1 MSNGETVGSESSDKP
16 PAASSCDESR
26 RGRRVTSDKSVAWW
40 HWHRR
45 LYNWVVHWADTRYG
59 FVALIVLALTEP
71 ICVPIPADIMVVG
84 LCLGKPKRS
93 LRYGLTCAFFSVLGG
108 TIAFSLGLAI
118 GPERLEHFF
127 GSVAQFLEWISFG
140 LIHLGDKVESAL
152 EIYRKYNIWAIAV
165 SALTPVP
172 YMIFSWVGGAMAN
185 VSVLKFV
192 GISLVFRTMR
202 FGGEALLFYFLGE
215 KARRLIEKYFN
226 IATVV
231 VIILLIFVVY
241 VIKKLGHIFGG

>member
-1 MSNGETVGSESSDKP
+1 MANDEAIIDKTSNEQS
-16 PAASSCDESR
+16 
-26 RGRRVTSDKSVAWW
+26 VTNNKAVTWW

-59 FVALIVLALTEP
+59 MIALIALALTEP
-71 ICVPIPADIMVVG
+71 VCVPIPADVLVIG

-118 GPERLEHFF
+118 GPERVVDLFSSI
-127 GSVAQFLEWISFG
+127 GIGAKAQL
-140 LIHLGDKVESAL
+140 AL
-152 EIYRKYNIWAIAV
+152 DLYTKYDFWAIAI

-172 YMIFSWVGGAMAN
+172 YMIFSWVGGMAE
-185 VSVLKFV
+185 VSLLKFV
-192 GISLVFRTMR
+192 TISIIFRTMR
-202 FGGEALLFYFLGE
+202 FGGESLLFYFLGE

-231 VIILLIFVVY
+231 VIILLAVVVY
-241 VIKKLGHIFGG
+241 LIKLLGRMF

>member
-1 MSNGETVGSESSDKP
+1 MPNSEAANSRSSDEP
-16 PAASSCDESR
+16 PA
-26 RGRRVTSDKSVAWW
+26 TSDESVAWW

-59 FVALIVLALTEP
+59 MVALIVLALTEP
-71 ICVPIPADIMVVG
+71 ICVPIPADVMVVG

-93 LRYGLTCAFFSVLGG
+93 LRYGLTCSFFSVLGG

-118 GPERLEHFF
+118 GPERVVDLFSTI
-127 GSVAQFLEWISFG
+127 GLGAKAQF
-140 LIHLGDKVESAL
+140 AL
-152 EIYRKYNIWAIAV
+152 DLYTKYDFWAIAI

-172 YMIFSWVGGAMAN
+172 YMIFSWVGGMAE
-185 VSVLKFV
+185 VSLLKFV
-192 GISLVFRTMR
+192 VISAVFRTMR
-202 FGGEALLFYFLGE
+202 FGGEALLFYCLGE

-231 VIILLIFVVY
+231 VIILLICVVY

>member
-1 MSNGETVGSESSDKP
+1 MANNEVIGDKTNNEQSP
-16 PAASSCDESR
+16 VSK
-26 RGRRVTSDKSVAWW
+26 KSVAWW

-59 FVALIVLALTEP
+59 MIALITLALTEP
-71 ICVPIPADIMVVG
+71 ICVPIPADVLVIG

-118 GPERLEHFF
+118 GPERIVDIFE
-127 GSVAQFLEWISFG
+127 S
-140 LIHLGDKVESAL
+140 IHLGAKAQLAL
-152 EIYRKYNIWAIAV
+152 DLYTKYDFWAIAI

-172 YMIFSWVGGAMAN
+172 YMIFSWVGGMAE
-185 VSVLKFV
+185 VSLPKFII
-192 GISLVFRTMR
+192 ISIIFRTMR
-202 FGGEALLFYFLGE
+202 FGGESLLFYFLGE

-226 IATVV
+226 IATIV
-231 VIILLIFVVY
+231 VIILLAVAVY
-241 VIKKLGHIFGG
+241 LIKMLGRMFAG

>member
-1 MSNGETVGSESSDKP
+1 MTNDEAIIDK
-16 PAASSCDESR
+16 
-26 RGRRVTSDKSVAWW
+26 TSDEQSVTNNKAVAWW

-59 FVALIVLALTEP
+59 MIALIVLALTEP
-71 ICVPIPADIMVVG
+71 VCVPIPADVLVIG

-118 GPERLEHFF
+118 GPERVVDLF
-127 GSVAQFLEWISFG
+127 GSIGIGAKAQL
-140 LIHLGDKVESAL
+140 AL
-152 EIYRKYNIWAIAV
+152 DLYTKYDFWAIAI

-172 YMIFSWVGGAMAN
+172 YMIFSWVGGIAE
-185 VSVLKFV
+185 VSLLKFV
-192 GISLVFRTMR
+192 TISIVFRTMR
-202 FGGEALLFYFLGE
+202 FGGESLLFYFLGE

-231 VIILLIFVVY
+231 VIILLVVVVY
-241 VIKKLGHIFGG
+241 LIKLLGRMFSG

>member
-1 MSNGETVGSESSDKP
+1 MTNPEAIIDKTSDEQP
-16 PAASSCDESR
+16 
-26 RGRRVTSDKSVAWW
+26 VTSNKAVAWRQ
-40 HWHRR
+40 WHRR

-59 FVALIVLALTEP
+59 MIALIMLALTEP
-71 ICVPIPADIMVVG
+71 ICVPIPADVLVIG

-118 GPERLEHFF
+118 GPERIVDFF
-127 GSVAQFLEWISFG
+127 NTISLGAKAQL
-140 LIHLGDKVESAL
+140 AL
-152 EIYRKYNIWAIAV
+152 DLYTKYDFWAIAI

-172 YMIFSWVGGAMAN
+172 YMIFSWVGGMAE
-185 VSVLKFV
+185 VSLLKFV
-192 GISLVFRTMR
+192 TISIVFRTMR
-202 FGGEALLFYFLGE
+202 FGGESLLFYFLGE

-231 VIILLIFVVY
+231 VIILLAVMVY
-241 VIKKLGHIFGG
+241 LIKLLGRMFSG

>member
-1 MSNGETVGSESSDKP
+1 MHDTSSKDGQP
-16 PAASSCDESR
+16 
-26 RGRRVTSDKSVAWW
+26 VTSVSVAWW
-40 HWHRR
+40 RLHRR
-45 LYNWVVHWADTRYG
+45 LYNWVVHWADTRFG
-59 FVALIVLALTEP
+59 IVALIVLALTEP

-118 GPERLEHFF
+118 GPERVVDLF
-127 GSVAQFLEWISFG
+127 GTIG
-140 LIHLGDKVESAL
+140 LGAKARLAL
-152 EIYRKYNIWAIAV
+152 DLYTKYDFWAIAI

-172 YMIFSWVGGAMAN
+172 YMIFSWVGGMAE
-185 VSVLKFV
+185 VSLLKFV
-192 GISLVFRTMR
+192 GISVVFRTMR

-215 KARRLIEKYFN
+215 RARRLIEKYFN

-231 VIILLIFVVY
+231 VIILLICAVY
-241 VIKKLGHIFGG
+241 VIKKIGHIFGG

>member
-1 MSNGETVGSESSDKP
+1 MPNDEAINNESSYEQPATSDKP
-16 PAASSCDESR
+16 
-26 RGRRVTSDKSVAWW
+26 VAWW
-40 HWHRR
+40 QWHRR

-59 FVALIVLALTEP
+59 MAALIVLALTEP
-71 ICVPIPADIMVVG
+71 ICVPIPADVMVVG

-118 GPERLEHFF
+118 GPERLEHFLGF
-127 GSVAQFLEWISFG
+127 VAQFLEWISFG
-140 LIHLGDKVESAL
+140 LIHLEDKVQKAL
-152 EIYRKYNIWAIAV
+152 EIYQKYNVWAIAV

-192 GISLVFRTMR
+192 AISVVFRTMR

-226 IATVV
+226 IATIV
-231 VIILLIFVVY
+231 VIILLAIVIY
-241 VIKKLGHIFGG
+241 VIKLLGRIFAG

>member
-1 MSNGETVGSESSDKP
+1 MPNDEAVIDK
-16 PAASSCDESR
+16 
-26 RGRRVTSDKSVAWW
+26 TSDKRRATGNEAVAWW
-40 HWHRR
+40 QWHRR

-59 FVALIVLALTEP
+59 MAALIVLALTEP
-71 ICVPIPADIMVVG
+71 ICVPIPADVLVIG

-93 LRYGLTCAFFSVLGG
+93 LKYGLTCAFFSVMGG

-118 GPERLEHFF
+118 GPERVVDLFSSI
-127 GSVAQFLEWISFG
+127 GIGAKAQL
-140 LIHLGDKVESAL
+140 AL
-152 EIYRKYNIWAIAV
+152 DLYTKYDFWAIAI

-172 YMIFSWVGGAMAN
+172 YMIFSWVGGMAE
-185 VSVLKFV
+185 VSLLKFIT
-192 GISLVFRTMR
+192 ISVVFRTMR

-231 VIILLIFVVY
+231 VIILLICMVY
-241 VIKKLGHIFGG
+241 AIKLLGRMFSG

>member
-1 MSNGETVGSESSDKP
+1 MPNDEAIIDK
-16 PAASSCDESR
+16 
-26 RGRRVTSDKSVAWW
+26 TSDKQRATDNESVAWW

-59 FVALIVLALTEP
+59 MVALIVLALTEP
-71 ICVPIPADIMVVG
+71 ICVPIPADVLVVG

-93 LRYGLTCAFFSVLGG
+93 LKYGLTCAFFSVMGG

-118 GPERLEHFF
+118 GPERVVDFF
-127 GSVAQFLEWISFG
+127 NNIGLGAKAQL
-140 LIHLGDKVESAL
+140 AL
-152 EIYRKYNIWAIAV
+152 DLYTKYDFWAIAI

-172 YMIFSWVGGAMAN
+172 YMIFSWVGGMAE
-185 VSVLKFV
+185 VSLLKFIT
-192 GISLVFRTMR
+192 ISIVFRTMR
-202 FGGEALLFYFLGE
+202 FGGEVLLFYFLGE

-231 VIILLIFVVY
+231 VIILLAVVVY
-241 VIKKLGHIFGG
+241 AMKLLGRMFSG